1 MKTHPR
7 IAPVKL
13 PQRRNRP
20 KLELVGAHRSTPFRR
35 EEYPGYEQDA
45 SGDSGSGVQA
55 KRAVDLIGAAV
66 LFIATAPFMVLTA
79 ILVKLTSRGPI
90 VYKQTRLTQGGK
102 VFTIYKFRTMR
113 SEAERKSG
121 PVFAQENDPRITP
134 IGKFLRKTRLD
145 ELPQLFNVFAGDMS
159 LVGPRPERPELAKEL
174 QRDIP
179 GFHARLKAKAGLTG
193 LAQVRQGY
201 PDGIEGY
208 RRKLAW
214 DRVYIRNRSVLLDCW
229 IAVKTVSVVLTGSG
243 AR

>member
-1 MKTHPR
+1 
-7 IAPVKL
+7 
-13 PQRRNRP
+13 
-20 KLELVGAHRSTPFRR
+20 LELVGAHRSNPFRR
-35 EEYPGYEQDA
+35 EEYLGRRQEA
-45 SGDSGSGVQA
+45 SADTVASHFA
-55 KRAVDLIGAAV
+55 KRAVDLLGAVA
-66 LFIATAPFMVLTA
+66 LLIATAPLMVLTA

-90 VYKQTRLTQGGK
+90 LYKQARLTQGGK

-113 SEAERKSG
+113 SGAERKSG

-145 ELPQLFNVFAGDMS
+145 ELPQLFNVLAGDMS
-159 LVGPRPERPELAKEL
+159 LVGPRPERPELAEEL

-214 DRVYIRNRSVLLDCW
+214 DRVYIRNRSVFLDCW
-229 IAVKTVSVVLTGSG
+229 IALRTVSVVITGSG